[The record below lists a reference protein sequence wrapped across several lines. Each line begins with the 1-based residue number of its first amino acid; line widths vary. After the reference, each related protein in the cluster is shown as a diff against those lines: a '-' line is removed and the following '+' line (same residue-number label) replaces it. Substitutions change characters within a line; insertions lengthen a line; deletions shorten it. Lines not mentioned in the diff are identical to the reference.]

1 LLAGAGVVE
10 GFDGRFEPHRPITR
24 AELTKVLV
32 KGLGIEETAGAAMSF
47 KDITGQD
54 VFSGYIAAAVE
65 AGLVRGYEDDTFRP
79 ERAVTREEAVT
90 ILARG
95 LGLPEPSGEMPD
107 FTDASEISPWTT
119 DSVAAAVSA
128 GLVRGYPD
136 NTFRPGRT
144 VTRAE
149 CAVLVYRALFPGE

>member
-1 LLAGAGVVE
+1 
-10 GFDGRFEPHRPITR
+10 
-24 AELTKVLV
+24 
-32 KGLGIEETAGAAMSF
+32 MSF

-54 VFSGYIAAAVE
+54 VFSGCIAAAVE

-79 ERAVTREEAVT
+79 ERAVTREETVT

-95 LGLPEPSGEMPD
+95 LGLPEPSGEMPE
-107 FTDASEISPWTT
+107 FADASEISPWAA

-149 CAVLVYRALFPGE
+149 CWCWFTGHCFPGNNMSILQVWSLFRCGCLR